1 MSVNRFKTM
10 KPLLLQGAE
19 APVPT
24 SAVLGT
30 VDGLILELGF
40 GGDALARPTGYAR
53 SACHIFARIPPISRL
68 TEDALFALLRN
79 DIDGVVL
86 SECRSRADVQ
96 KLDVLL
102 RVAEASVSTRRQ
114 QIAILAEYGTTPES
128 VLSPCSL
135 HESSPR
141 LEGLVFDGQKLAA
154 ATGCAPPLVQQGQVP
169 AAPIA
174 AGRAATVLR
183 AHEAG
188 LACYD
193 VLPQTATTELA
204 TRQAFA
210 ASRADGFSSVVCRSP
225 EQAAWL
231 NSDD

>member
-10 KPLLLQGAE
+10 KPLLFQGAE
-19 APVPT
+19 APVPP
-24 SAVLGT
+24 SSVLGS
-30 VDGLILELGF
+30 VDGLIVELRF
-40 GGDALARPTGYAR
+40 GGDTLARPAGVAR
-53 SACHIFARIPPISRL
+53 STLRIFARIPPINRV

-79 DIDGVVL
+79 DIDGVLL

-96 KLDVLL
+96 KLDVML
-102 RVAEASVSTRRQ
+102 RVAEASTGSRPQ
-114 QIAILAEYGTTPES
+114 QIAILAEYGAVPES
-128 VLSPCSL
+128 VLSPYSL

-141 LEGLVFDGQKLAA
+141 LEGLVFDGQTLAA
-154 ATGCAPPLVQQGQVP
+154 AMGCEPPPGRQDQVT
-169 AAPIA
+169 AAPVA

-193 VLPQTATTELA
+193 VLPQTAITELA
-204 TRQAFA
+204 ARQAFA

>member
-10 KPLLLQGAE
+10 RSLLLQGAE

-30 VDGLILELGF
+30 VDGLILELGL
-40 GGDALARPTGYAR
+40 GGDAPARPVGVAR
-53 SACHIFARIPPISRL
+53 NACRIFARIPPINRV
-68 TEDALFALLRN
+68 TEDALFALLRS

-96 KLDVLL
+96 KLDVML
-102 RVAEASVSTRRQ
+102 RVAEASTGSRPQ
-114 QIAILAEYGTTPES
+114 QIAILAEFGAVPES
-128 VLSPCSL
+128 VLSPYSF

-154 ATGCAPPLVQQGQVP
+154 ATGCEPLPAGQDQVTAPPV
-169 AAPIA
+169 AT
-174 AGRAATVLR
+174 GRAATVLR

-188 LACYD
+188 LACFD
-193 VLPQTATTELA
+193 VLPQTAMTELA
-204 TRQAFA
+204 VRQAFA
-210 ASRADGFSSVVCRSP
+210 ASRADGFSSVVCRSL
-225 EQAAWL
+225 EQATWL
-231 NSDD
+231 NSNE

>member
-10 KPLLLQGAE
+10 KPLLFQSVG
-19 APVPT
+19 APVAT

-30 VDGLILELGF
+30 VDVLIVEFGF
-40 GGDALARPTGYAR
+40 GGDVLARPAGVAR
-53 SACHIFARIPPISRL
+53 SACRIFARIPPINRV
-68 TEDALFALLRN
+68 TEDTLFALLRN
-79 DIDGVVL
+79 DVDGVVL

-96 KLDVLL
+96 RLDVML
-102 RVAEASVSTRRQ
+102 RVAEASTSSRPQ
-114 QIAILAEYGTTPES
+114 QIAILAEYGAVPES

-154 ATGCAPPLVQQGQVP
+154 ATGCKPLPVRQDQVT
-169 AAPIA
+169 AAPVA

-183 AHEAG
+183 AREAG

-193 VLPQTATTELA
+193 VLPQTAMTEIA
-204 TRQAFA
+204 ARQAFA

-231 NSDD
+231 KIDV

>member
-24 SAVLGT
+24 SSVLGR
-30 VDGLILELGF
+30 VDGLIVELGF
-40 GGDALARPTGYAR
+40 GGDALARPAGVAR
-53 SACHIFARIPPISRL
+53 SACRIFARIPPINRV

-96 KLDVLL
+96 KLDVML
-102 RVAEASVSTRRQ
+102 RVAEARASTRRQ
-114 QIAILAEYGTTPES
+114 QIAILAEYGTAPES

-154 ATGCAPPLVQQGQVP
+154 ATGCEPLPVWQDHVT
-169 AAPIA
+169 AAPVA

-188 LACYD
+188 FACYD
-193 VLPQTATTELA
+193 VLPQTAMTEIA
-204 TRQAFA
+204 ARQAFA
-210 ASRADGFSSVVCRSP
+210 ASRADGFSSVVCRFP

-231 NSDD
+231 NIDE

>member
-10 KPLLLQGAE
+10 KPLLLQSAE
-19 APVPT
+19 APIVK
-24 SAVLGT
+24 SAVLGPF
-30 VDGLILELGF
+30 DGLIVDHVF
-40 GGDALARPTGYAR
+40 DGDALARPAR
-53 SACHIFARIPPISRL
+53 MVKNACRIFARIPPINRV
-68 TEDALFALLRN
+68 TEDELFALLRN

-86 SECRSRADVQ
+86 AGCRNRADVQ
-96 KLDVLL
+96 RLDVML
-102 RVAEASVSTRRQ
+102 RVAEASTGSRPQ
-114 QIAILAEYGTTPES
+114 KIAILAEYGAIPES

-154 ATGCAPPLVQQGQVP
+154 ATGCEPLPVRQDQVT
-169 AAPIA
+169 AAPVA

-193 VLPQTATTELA
+193 VLPQTAMTEIA
-204 TRQAFA
+204 VRQAFA

-231 NSDD
+231 KIDA